1 MANTIRIK
9 RRITGSTGAPSS
21 LSVGEL
27 AYNEMD
33 ATLYIGTYNNN
44 SPLVVAVAGSGEYL
58 RLSNINQTIAGIKT
72 FSGGLLYSG
81 TLNTSENS
89 TQVATTAWVKS
100 LGYTTTG
107 QTDLSFGTITGT
119 DIPLLSSTGTDVT
132 FTPATSSVAG
142 LMSSSDKSKLDGIA
156 AGATA
161 NTGTVTGVTGTSPV
175 VSSGGSAPAISL
187 ASGYGDTLNPYAS
200 KSANLMLA
208 SPNGTSGVPTFRA
221 MVEADVPSLTASKI
235 SNFDTQVRT
244 NRLDQMA
251 APTAAVGLN
260 NQKITGL
267 ATPTA
272 DTDAANKVYV
282 DSVVQGLHPKQA
294 VRAAS
299 TANIASLS
307 GALTIDGVSLVA
319 GNRVLV
325 KDQTTASQNG
335 IYVVASGAWTRSAD
349 ADIWDEL
356 ISAYVFVQEG
366 ATNADI
372 GFICTVDSG
381 GTIGTTA
388 VTFAQFT
395 GAGNISAG
403 AGLTLTGSVLDV
415 VGTANRISVS
425 SDAIDIASTYVGQT
439 SITTLGTIAT
449 GTWNATTIGVSKG
462 GTGVTSLTTNGILFG
477 GATVGATAAGTWDSS
492 NSIGQLLSH
501 NSGGTPV
508 WTDII
513 DGGTF

>member
-9 RRITGSTGAPSS
+9 RRTSGNGGPPSTLG
-21 LSVGEL
+21 VGEL

-44 SPLVVAVAGSGEYL
+44 APLVVAVAGSGEYL

-81 TLNTSENS
+81 TINTSDSS

-100 LGYTTTG
+100 LGY
-107 QTDLSFGTITGT
+107 
-119 DIPLLSSTGTDVT
+119 STG
-132 FTPATSSVAG
+132 A
-142 LMSSSDKSKLDGIA
+142 
-156 AGATA
+156 
-161 NTGTVTGVTGTSPV
+161 GTVTAVTGTSPV
-175 VSSGGSAPAISL
+175 VSSGGTTPAISL
-187 ASGYGDTLNPYAS
+187 ASSYGDTQNPYGS
-200 KSANLMLA
+200 KSTNLFLA
-208 SPNGTSGVPTFRA
+208 SPNGSSGVPTFRGIA
-221 MVEADVPSLTASKI
+221 ANDVPEITASKI

-244 NRLDQMA
+244 SRLNQMA
-251 APTAAVGLN
+251 APTADVSFN
-260 NQKITGL
+260 SHKITGL

-272 DTDAANKVYV
+272 DSDAANKLYV

-294 VRAAS
+294 VRAA
-299 TANIASLS
+299 TTTNIATLS

-335 IYVVASGAWTRSAD
+335 IYVVASGAWTRSTD

-366 ATNADI
+366 AQNQDI

-381 GTIGTTA
+381 GTLGTNP

-403 AGLTLTGSVLDV
+403 DGLTQSGTVLN
-415 VGTANRISVS
+415 VGGTVNRITVS
-425 SDAIDIASTYVGQT
+425 ADAVDIASTYVGQA
-439 SITTLGTIAT
+439 SITTLGTIDT
-449 GTWNATTIGVSKG
+449 GTWNATTIGVGKG

-477 GATVGATAAGTWDSS
+477 GATVGATAAGTWDSTHS
-492 NSIGQLLSH
+492 VGQLLSH
-501 NSGGTPV
+501 NSSGTPV
-508 WTDII
+508 WTDTI